1 MTKRE
6 RKKSVSLTDPEP
18 NADVTGPSSV
28 DYNTKKRSKMKWF
41 MAAPALLLM
50 IFIGGGLL
58 FFEYSP
64 TMRQFLPVEFL
75 NQSFAFEDREGDTNL
90 VDFEKKVENEEE
102 KKGRSNKVLTV
113 TNTNKDAQLP
123 AQLEHLS
130 NKFHSLH
137 QRVQKLEKDQ
147 KEFNARVSSQRMNR
161 LSTDESQIKLSV
173 PNEVANPDQSIL
185 IMIREIYGELNDLKA
200 QLQDKKLFFEE
211 NERDM
216 STLRG
221 KKSIDETGAAIGV
234 TNPKLLQISVGQLA
248 NSMASGQDFSFQLA
262 LIEQLVGDKLKVAA
276 IVKELRP
283 IALRGVKSRS
293 FLKKDFIEKIDRI
306 SIPTLEKETIFGELK
321 HQFKSL
327 VKIKKLSGIA
337 LDTDEAILLDAHNAV
352 KKFNFKLA
360 SEKISSLPNSVRM
373 QMNDWLMVVK
383 DRVDAYRLLA
393 KLKQLTLAAS
403 RQKNN

>member
-1 MTKRE
+1 MAKRE
-6 RKKSVSLTDPEP
+6 RKKSESIINPEP
-18 NADVTGPSSV
+18 KADVAGPSSV
-28 DYNTKKRSKMKWF
+28 DYKTRKRSKMKWF
-41 MAAPALLLM
+41 IAAALLFLM
-50 IFIGGGLL
+50 IFLGGGPL
-58 FFEYSP
+58 FLDNFP

-75 NQSFAFEDREGDTNL
+75 NQSFAFRDREGDTNL

-102 KKGRSNKVLTV
+102 NKGSSNKVLTV
-113 TNTNKDAQLP
+113 SNTNTDAQLT

-130 NKFHSLH
+130 NKFHSLQ

-147 KEFNARVSSQRMNR
+147 KEFDARVSSQSLNR
-161 LSTDESQIKLSV
+161 ISTDENKLKLSA
-173 PNEVANPDQSIL
+173 PNEAVNPDQSIL
-185 IMIREIYGELNDLKA
+185 IMIQEINSELNDLKA
-200 QLQDKKLFFEE
+200 QLQDKKLFIEE
-211 NERDM
+211 NERDI

-221 KKSIDETGAAIGV
+221 KKSTSETGAAIGV
-234 TNPKLLQISVGQLA
+234 TTLKLLQISVGQLA

-262 LIEQLVGDKLKVAA
+262 LIEQLVGDKLKVAE

-283 IALRGVKSRS
+283 IALRGVKSKS

-327 VKIKKLSGIA
+327 VKIKKLRGIA
-337 LDTDEAILLDAHNAV
+337 LDTDEAILVDAQDAV

-373 QMNDWLMVVK
+373 QMNDWLMIVE
-383 DRVDAYRLLA
+383 DRADAYRLLA

>member
-1 MTKRE
+1 MAKRE
-6 RKKSVSLTDPEP
+6 RKKSESITNPEP
-18 NADVTGPSSV
+18 KADVTGPSSV
-28 DYNTKKRSKMKWF
+28 DYKTKKRSKMKWF
-41 MAAPALLLM
+41 IAAALLFLM
-50 IFIGGGLL
+50 IFIGGGPL
-58 FFEYSP
+58 FLDHFP

-75 NQSFAFEDREGDTNL
+75 NQSFAFRDREGDTNL

-102 KKGRSNKVLTV
+102 NKGSSNKVLTV
-113 TNTNKDAQLP
+113 SNTNTDAQLT

-130 NKFHSLH
+130 NKFHSLQ

-147 KEFNARVSSQRMNR
+147 KEFDARVSNQSLNR
-161 LSTDESQIKLSV
+161 LSTDENKLKLSA
-173 PNEVANPDQSIL
+173 PNEAVNPDQSIL
-185 IMIREIYGELNDLKA
+185 IMIQEINSELNDLKA
-200 QLQDKKLFFEE
+200 QLQDKKLFIEE
-211 NERDM
+211 NERDI

-221 KKSIDETGAAIGV
+221 KKSTSETGAAIGV
-234 TNPKLLQISVGQLA
+234 TTLKLLRISVGQLA

-262 LIEQLVGDKLKVAA
+262 VIEQLVGDKLKLAE
-276 IVKELRP
+276 IVKELGP
-283 IALRGVKSRS
+283 IALRGVKSKS

-327 VKIKKLSGIA
+327 VKIKKLRGIA
-337 LDTDEAILLDAHNAV
+337 LDTDEAILVDAQDAV

-373 QMNDWLMVVK
+373 QMNDWLMIVK
-383 DRVDAYRLLA
+383 DRADAYRLLA

>member
-1 MTKRE
+1 MAKRE
-6 RKKSVSLTDPEP
+6 RKKSESITNPEP
-18 NADVTGPSSV
+18 KADVAGPSSV
-28 DYNTKKRSKMKWF
+28 DYKTKKRSKMKWF
-41 MAAPALLLM
+41 MAAALLFLM
-50 IFIGGGLL
+50 IFIGGGPL
-58 FFEYSP
+58 FLDHFP

-75 NQSFAFEDREGDTNL
+75 NQSFAFRDREGDTNL

-102 KKGRSNKVLTV
+102 NKGSSNKVLTV
-113 TNTNKDAQLP
+113 SNTNTDAQLT

-130 NKFHSLH
+130 NKFHSLQ

-147 KEFNARVSSQRMNR
+147 KEFDARVSSQSLNR
-161 LSTDESQIKLSV
+161 LSTDENKLKLSA
-173 PNEVANPDQSIL
+173 PNEAVNPDQSIL
-185 IMIREIYGELNDLKA
+185 IMIQEINGELNDLKA
-200 QLQDKKLFFEE
+200 QLQDTKLFIEE
-211 NERDM
+211 NERDE

-221 KKSIDETGAAIGV
+221 KKSTSETGAAIGV
-234 TNPKLLQISVGQLA
+234 TTLKLLQISVGQLA

-262 LIEQLVGDKLKVAA
+262 LIEQLVGDKLKVAE
-276 IVKELRP
+276 ILKELRP
-283 IALRGVKSRS
+283 IALRGVKSKS

-327 VKIKKLSGIA
+327 VKIKKLRGIA
-337 LDTDEAILLDAHNAV
+337 LDTDEAILVDAQDAV

-373 QMNDWLMVVK
+373 QMNDWLMIVK
-383 DRVDAYRLLA
+383 DRADAYRLLA